1 MPPRENM
8 KSHKVIG
15 QAVWLENIDQRR
27 SRTRMFTFLH
37 DIAKPLAENSKM
49 HQQPAAV

>member
-1 MPPRENM
+1 MSFHKPCLMPFRKLIPPFTLNATSDEV
-8 KSHKVIG
+8 KTG
-15 QAVWLENIDQRR
+15 
-27 SRTRMFTFLH
+27 MFSFLH